1 MIQSD
6 KGIEDIII
14 YWAHC
19 FDVIKNEEVYDHQM
33 SLYIKELHYTD
44 KQAAEF
50 LSILCAIPNP
60 WEAVQSYS
68 QLSLTLESPRKN
80 EKIRI

>member
-6 KGIEDIII
+6 KGIEDVII

-19 FDVIKNEEVYDHQM
+19 FDVIKNEEVYKHQM
-33 SLYIKELHYTD
+33 SLFIKELHYTD
-44 KQAAEF
+44 KQGAEF
-50 LSILCAIPNP
+50 LSILCAIPDP
-60 WEAVQSYS
+60 WEAINMPK
-68 QLSLTLESPRKN
+68 QLKLPLEIQRRN